1 MKYLVT
7 GATGFVG
14 EHVGLQ
20 LVEAGHEVV
29 ALVRDPRS
37 AKHLEA
43 VGMTLARG
51 DITDRDSLRAP
62 MEGVDGVFHLA
73 AWYEVGTRDAAEAER
88 VNVSGTRNVLE
99 VMRELGIP
107 KGVYTSSLA
116 VNSDTKG
123 QIVDETYRR
132 DGPHLSVYD
141 RTKWRAH
148 VEVAEPMMREGLPLV
163 IVMPG
168 VVYGPG
174 DTSAL
179 GALLKQYLR
188 GKLRAIPKRTAFCWA
203 HVGDVARGHVL
214 AMEKGKPGQ
223 TYMLAGPAHT
233 LEEAFELAERITG
246 VKAPRLRVPPAALK
260 TASVLVRPLERL
272 VKLPPAYTAE
282 GLRVTAGTTYLGSNE
297 KAKRELGY
305 EVRSLE
311 EGLEDTFEA
320 LNKELRGEL

>member
-14 EHVGLQ
+14 ERVGLQ
-20 LVEAGHEVV
+20 LLEAGHGVV
-29 ALVRDPRS
+29 ALVRDPHA

-62 MEGVDGVFHLA
+62 MRGVDGVFHLA
-73 AWYEVGTRDAAEAER
+73 AWYQIGARDAAVAER
-88 VNVSGTRNVLE
+88 VNVEGTRHVLE
-99 VMRELGIP
+99 VMRELEVP
-107 KGVYTSSLA
+107 KGVYTSTLA

-123 QIVDETYRR
+123 KVVDESYRHE
-132 DGPHLSVYD
+132 GPYLSVYD

-148 VEVAEPMMREGLPLV
+148 FEVAEPMMRDGLPLV

-174 DTSAL
+174 DPSAL
-179 GALLKQYLR
+179 GALFKQYLQ
-188 GKLRAIPKRTAFCWA
+188 GKLKAIPKRTAFCWA

-214 AMEKGKPGQ
+214 AMEKGAPGQ
-223 TYMLAGPAHT
+223 TYVLAGPAHT
-233 LEEAFELAERITG
+233 LGEAFELAERITG
-246 VKAPRLRVPPAALK
+246 VKAPRLRLPPAALK
-260 TASVLVRPLERL
+260 TASALVRPLERL
-272 VKLPPAYTAE
+272 AKLPPAYTSE
-282 GLRVTAGTTYLGSNE
+282 GLRVAAGTTYLGSNE
-297 KAKRELGY
+297 KAKRELGFD
-305 EVRSLE
+305 VRSLE

-320 LNKELRGEL
+320 LKKALRGEL